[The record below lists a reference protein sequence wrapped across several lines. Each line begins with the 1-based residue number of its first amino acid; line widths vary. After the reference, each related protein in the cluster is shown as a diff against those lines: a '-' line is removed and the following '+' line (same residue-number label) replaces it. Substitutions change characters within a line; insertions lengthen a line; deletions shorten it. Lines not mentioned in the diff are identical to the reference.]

1 MCGNYSREETI
12 QGRKLY
18 EEIRYADREI
28 LTRIIPLAL
37 FDCKIA
43 TRATFQHLFVVWQ
56 YDLQLILDL
65 GHLSKFSNS
74 PKILFHF
81 LKTANVKC

>member
-1 MCGNYSREETI
+1 MHKN
-12 QGRKLY
+12 K
-18 EEIRYADREI
+18 YADRAI

-37 FDCKIA
+37 FDSKVA